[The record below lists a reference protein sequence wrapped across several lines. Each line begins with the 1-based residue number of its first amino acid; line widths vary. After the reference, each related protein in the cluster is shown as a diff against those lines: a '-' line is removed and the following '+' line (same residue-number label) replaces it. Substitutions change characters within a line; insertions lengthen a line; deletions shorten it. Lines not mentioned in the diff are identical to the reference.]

1 MKALL
6 LIPVLLLAACATSP
20 SLDSPV
26 IPPEAEEVT
35 RTEANGDVITEYR
48 VNGQL
53 RVLRVQPSRGP
64 EYFLYDRTGDG
75 IVDHPGGDIPQVY
88 FRLFEW

>member
-6 LIPVLLLAACATSP
+6 LIPVLFLSACASSP
-20 SLDSPV
+20 SSDAPP
-26 IPPEAEEVT
+26 IPPEAEEIT

-53 RVLRVQPSRGP
+53 RIVRVQPSRGV
-64 EYFLYDRTGDG
+64 EYFLHDRDGDG
-75 IVDHPGGDIPQVY
+75 IVDHPGGDVPQVY